1 VTYGRTDGHT
11 DILPRPSPRYAYAL
25 RGKNWYH
32 KPAQNTARPIR
43 YYKSVAENLFD
54 IKLHVRSVRNRYRY
68 WFSGSGFWRRLLKC
82 KRVIGMKHDQKTT
95 SKNRRQTSVDD
106 VWYVQGA
113 WSMTRKRRRKTGARR
128 VLTMSDT
135 YKADMISYRIE
146 QNSSY
151 EKNSAGVGF
160 RR

>member
-1 VTYGRTDGHT
+1 MSGASETGTGTGFQVAVFGVDY
-11 DILPRPSPRYAYAL
+11 
-25 RGKNWYH
+25 W
-32 KPAQNTARPIR
+32 
-43 YYKSVAENLFD
+43 SV
-54 IKLHVRSVRNRYRY
+54 SVS
-68 WFSGSGFWRRLLKC
+68 W
-82 KRVIGMKHDQKTT
+82 
-95 SKNRRQTSVDD
+95 
-106 VWYVQGA
+106 A